1 LTTQKD
7 ADLSW
12 LDNYDN
18 ISGLASFLVE
28 VKGYNAK
35 DLCYFIEKP
44 YKFDDDYKE
53 MRHYIENEIY
63 PYGDNEP
70 KY

>member
-1 LTTQKD
+1 MTTQKD

-28 VKGYNAK
+28 VKGYNAD

-44 YKFDDDYKE
+44 YKFTDDYKE

-70 KY
+70 K